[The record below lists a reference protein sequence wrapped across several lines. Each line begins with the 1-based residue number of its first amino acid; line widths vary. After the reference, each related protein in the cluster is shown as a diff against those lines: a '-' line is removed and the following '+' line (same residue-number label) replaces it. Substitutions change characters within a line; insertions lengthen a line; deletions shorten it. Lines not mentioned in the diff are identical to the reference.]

1 MTDDP
6 APRLHGEVALTR
18 RATAAPAK
26 SPMDRGPT
34 RRLVRVA
41 QPADQA
47 VLPATARLPPG

>member
-18 RATAAPAK
+18 RATASPAK